1 MTTGVRL
8 YNKSN
13 QTMISS
19 KDICFG
25 LSQKLIAVDDLNGG
39 ARWGKYV
46 WLAGTTGCI
55 SPLIVY
61 ELNDVSTRV
70 QVLSG
75 TSNATGFDIKV
86 FTVGTRGLAPNLYVF
101 DIASV
106 ARLEG
111 QCVFRMY
118 REDGELAFDNRIR
131 NLEVVGE
138 VVDGMV
144 LDANKKY
151 GVLLRSSPSYVSRSD
166 SRRSGPWVY
175 EREQEVRE
183 LVWREGNI
191 LRHQEVQILDRELK
205 FAAESYGPTGP
216 MKYEGYAANKSL
228 ASPLLIDLT
237 LIKSLE

>member
-8 YNKSN
+8 YNESN

-25 LSQKLIAVDDLNGG
+25 LSQKLIAVDDGYGG

-61 ELNDVSTRV
+61 ELNDVSSRV

-75 TSNATGFDIKV
+75 TSKATGFDIKV
-86 FTVGTRGLAPNLYVF
+86 FTVGTRGVAPILYVF

-106 ARLEG
+106 AKLEG

-131 NLEVVGE
+131 NLEIVGE
-138 VVDGMV
+138 VVDGMT

-151 GVLLRSSPSYVSRSD
+151 GVLIRSSPSYVTRTD
-166 SRRSGPWVY
+166 STRSGAWVY
-175 EREQEVRE
+175 ERERETRE
-183 LVWREGNI
+183 LLWREGDI
-191 LRHQEVQILDRELK
+191 LRHQEVLILDRTLK
-205 FAAESYGPTGP
+205 FGADSYGNSLPSR
-216 MKYEGYAANKSL
+216 YEGYTANKSL